1 MIHGHRDSYS
11 LRAPLRFDFDGTVSK
26 ADPFAFFAS
35 LREAGPVIP
44 VKLPLVGK
52 VWITTTHEA
61 TSAMVKD
68 NVFFVQEARHAGKT
82 GVAGMAWW
90 MPSSLKL
97 ITNNMLLKDEPDH
110 RRLRKLVDQAF
121 QRRRVRDMRAEI
133 EGIADKLLD
142 GFEGREE
149 VDLATEFS
157 RRLPLEV
164 ICALLGLPD
173 DNREAFS
180 GWAKTATSM
189 RSSFGIFRAFLSM
202 RGVIDYVRGQI
213 EECRRH
219 PREGVI
225 NELVRAEEDGDKLS
239 EDELISMVFLLL
251 FAGFE
256 TTTHLISDS
265 IIALEQSPAQKA
277 YLFADPD
284 ARMERAVEELARY
297 NTPVQS
303 TKPRYASRD
312 CEFFGQ
318 ALKRGD
324 IVMGQLA
331 GANYDPAVFDE
342 PDRLRLDRLPNPHL
356 VFSSGIH
363 FCLGMQ
369 LARVEV
375 QAALARL
382 YARYPDLALV
392 APNDIQW
399 IKRFGLRGVTALPAR
414 LNAERVRKAA

>member
-1 MIHGHRDSYS
+1 MSRGPKSYS
-11 LRAPLRFDFDGTVSK
+11 LRAPLRFDFESAASK
-26 ADPFAFFAS
+26 ADPFSFFAS
-35 LREAGPVIP
+35 LRKEGPVIP
-44 VKLPLVGK
+44 VKLPFVGK

-68 NVFFVQEARHAGKT
+68 NALFVQEARHAGKS

-90 MPSSLKL
+90 MPASLKL
-97 ITNNMLLKDEPDH
+97 LTNNMLLKDEPDH

-121 QRRRVRDMRAEI
+121 QRRRVRDMRGEI
-133 EGIADKLLD
+133 EGMADRLLD
-142 GFEGREE
+142 GFEGREN

-202 RGVIDYVRGQI
+202 RGVVDYVRGQI
-213 EECRRH
+213 DECRRH

-225 NELVRAEEDGDKLS
+225 SELVRAEEDGDKLS
-239 EDELISMVFLLL
+239 EDELVSMVFLLL

-265 IIALEQSPAQKA
+265 VVALEQNPAQKA
-277 YLFADPD
+277 YLLADPD

-297 NTPVQS
+297 ATPVQS

-312 CEFFGQ
+312 CAFFGQ
-318 ALKRGD
+318 NLKRGD
-324 IVMGQLA
+324 IIMGQLA
-331 GANYDPAVFDE
+331 GANYDPAVFDA
-342 PDRLRLDRLPNPHL
+342 PDRLKLDRFSNPHL

-369 LARVEV
+369 LARVEA
-375 QAALARL
+375 QSALARL

-392 APNDIQW
+392 APGDIQW
-399 IKRFGLRGVTALPAR
+399 IKRFGLRGVMSLPVR
-414 LNAERVRKAA
+414 LNAGRARQAA